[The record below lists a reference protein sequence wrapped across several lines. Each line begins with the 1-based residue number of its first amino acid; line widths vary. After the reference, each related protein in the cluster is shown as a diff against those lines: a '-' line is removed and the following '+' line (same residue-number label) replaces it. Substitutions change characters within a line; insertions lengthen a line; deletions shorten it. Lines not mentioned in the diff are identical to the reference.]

1 MKLNYTRPL
10 VGTYAI
16 LVLVAML
23 IIGPLLIMVFTSLKS
38 NADFI
43 EDPLGIPASFYFQNY
58 GLAWVNGGL
67 LANAF
72 NSLVL
77 TGGSIV
83 AIIGAGALAAFA
95 IARLHIGRLPQL
107 LFAFFIVGL
116 ILPGQVGLI
125 PLFMQ
130 MQEMGLYNTQLGLIL
145 IYTAQGLPITI
156 FIFTKFYNSIPFE
169 MDESA
174 KMDGAGTWT
183 RFFKVI
189 FPLVLPATVTTI
201 IFNMIGIWNDFFH
214 PLIFTSDASHRTLP
228 LGLVAFKGQFST
240 DWPQLFAASTMIALP
255 ILIVYI
261 FLQRFMIEGLTA
273 GAIKG

>member
-1 MKLNYTRPL
+1 MKLRAIKPHLSMYT
-10 VGTYAI
+10 I
-16 LVLVAML
+16 LILAAL
-23 IIGPLLIMVFTSLKS
+23 CILGPLCIMVFTSLKS
-38 NADFI
+38 NADYI
-43 EDPLGIPASFYFQNY
+43 KDPLGIPDPLFIKNY

-67 LANAF
+67 LSNAL
-72 NSLVL
+72 NSLIL

-83 AIIGAGALAAFA
+83 VIIGTGALAAFA
-95 IARLHIGRLPQL
+95 VARFRLVKLAPL
-107 LFAFFIVGL
+107 LFAFFVAGL

-130 MQEMGLYNTQLGLIL
+130 MQEMGLYNTQIGLIL

-169 MDESA
+169 IDESA
-174 KMDGAGTWT
+174 KMDGASMWT
-183 RFFKVI
+183 LFYKII
-189 FPLVLPATVTTI
+189 FPLVLPATVTNI
-201 IFNMIGIWNDFFH
+201 IFNMIGIWNDFFY

-255 ILIVYI
+255 ILVLYI
-261 FLQRFMIEGLTA
+261 FLQRFMIDGLTA